1 MKKDEKTY
9 INNALVNMACNY
21 IRNYNMLKVNEI
33 IKTIDNQKMLDS
45 FKTLLNRDITYNEFL
60 ELLRIFKRSIK
71 NNYDI
76 EVKRCEVF
84 KAV

>member
-1 MKKDEKTY
+1 MKKEEKTY
-9 INNALVNMACNY
+9 MNNALENIACNY

-33 IKTIDNQKMLDS
+33 IKTIDNQKMLNS

-60 ELLRIFKRSIK
+60 ELLRMFKRFIK

-76 EVKRCEVF
+76 EIKRCEVF